1 MDAESAR
8 LRAEFWK
15 GHLLSPATPRTGD
28 KAAVTKNHGCGAA
41 AQESGLLVRVVNAPV
56 LGTIYCEHCGGRV
69 DEWVV
74 EVVLIDHLGRD
85 LHEGVY
91 AYPVKWLQRVLP
103 LGTRTRRRSR
113 SPISAG

>member
-15 GHLLSPATPRTGD
+15 GHLLSPATPRAGD
-28 KAAVTKNHGCGAA
+28 KAAVAKNHGCGPA

-103 LGTRTRRRSR
+103 LGHPDS
-113 SPISAG
+113 SQKQIAISAG